1 MHQWEDNV
9 APESCRDSCW
19 STSSMKPEDIEL
31 NSINGSFE
39 FEKISREIDTI
50 GDLDTC
56 KAMLKAYVKDLHQ
69 TTRNLCCYC

>member
-1 MHQWEDNV
+1 
-9 APESCRDSCW
+9 
-19 STSSMKPEDIEL
+19 MKPEDIEP

-56 KAMLKAYVKDLHQ
+56 KAMLKAYVKLYIKQRETFAATAKMNPDP
-69 TTRNLCCYC
+69 